1 MTLIFN
7 EYLEAKNYFDGKDI
21 PRQNTYRA
29 ILFVC
34 RYMKELGMKR
44 LEARDKLIEWK
55 RENDVGSKYD
65 VNQIIDFVYDYE
77 KRSLSKAESV
87 YVSESDILQ
96 ITRRFD
102 HKKTRLIA
110 FIMLCYAKAFGN
122 ANREISVSYLDLSM
136 WSGISD
142 TTIYRS
148 VIPELLNY
156 DYVEIVDG
164 SSKRFKS
171 NEHFARRKT
180 KYRLLV
186 LCKNIGEYK
195 VSDNIVA
202 EFNRLFGYE

>member
-1 MTLIFN
+1 MFN
-7 EYLEAKNYFDGKDI
+7 EFLEAKNYYEGKNI

-44 LEARDKLIEWK
+44 LDARYKLIEWEK
-55 RENDVGSKYD
+55 ENDIESKYD
-65 VNQIIDFVYDYE
+65 VNQILDYVYDYE
-77 KRSLSKAESV
+77 KHNLSKTEFV
-87 YVSESDILQ
+87 YMSEEDIHQ
-96 ITRRFD
+96 INRRFD
-102 HKKTRLIA
+102 HRKTKLLA
-110 FIMLCYAKAFGN
+110 FVMLCYGKLFGN
-122 ANREISVSYLDLSM
+122 ANREISVSYLDLSTL
-136 WSGISD
+136 SGISD

-186 LCKNIGEYK
+186 PCRNIGEYK
-195 VSDNIVA
+195 VSDNVVS
-202 EFNRLFGYE
+202 EFNRLFDCV